1 MIAKSE
7 PIQKMPKMLGT
18 YSDPLELVKIRS
30 VDSLPIFVKFKAGN
44 SSRDME
50 N

>member
-7 PIQKMPKMLGT
+7 PIQKMPKMLGI

-30 VDSLPIFVKFKAGN
+30 MDSLPIFVKFKA
-44 SSRDME
+44 E
-50 N
+50 NRGR